1 MLTPADLERFR
12 QLLETQRATLQH
24 DIADFEANIAS
35 PDDIEATESDT
46 GEAGNLLSMR
56 EDALGDID
64 RARDQLVEV
73 EQALERIADGSY
85 GRSAISGKPIPIDR
99 LEVQPTATTLVDE

>member
-12 QLLETQRATLQH
+12 QQLETQRTALQ
-24 DIADFEANIAS
+24 DQIADLEASIAS
-35 PDDIEATESDT
+35 PDDIEAAESDT
-46 GEAGNLLSMR
+46 GEAGNLLAMR
-56 EDALGDID
+56 EDALGAVD
-64 RARDQLVEV
+64 RARTQLVEV

-85 GRSAISGKPIPIDR
+85 GRSAVSGKPIPLER